1 MNTIISGVPLTYY
14 LTLAVTMF
22 ATGVLGVLLRRNA
35 VVIFMSVELMLNSVN
50 LVFISFSKA
59 MGNIG
64 GEVIVFFVMA
74 IAAAEAAVGLAIVI
88 AIHRHKKTVFVD
100 EINLLKW

>member
-1 MNTIISGVPLTYY
+1 
-14 LTLAVTMF
+14 MF
-22 ATGVLGVLLRRNA
+22 AIGVLGVLLRRNA
-35 VVIFMSVELMLNSVN
+35 VVIFMSVELMLNAVN
-50 LVFISFSKA
+50 LVFIAFSKS
-59 MGNIG
+59 MGIVG

-74 IAAAEAAVGLAIVI
+74 IAAAEAAVGLAILV

>member
-1 MNTIISGVPLTYY
+1 MNTISGIPVPYFLS
-14 LTLAVTMF
+14 LAGIMF
-22 ATGVLGVLLRRNA
+22 TIGVSGVLLRRNA
-35 VVIFMSVELMLNSVN
+35 VVIFMSVELMLNAVN
-50 LVFISFSKA
+50 LVFIAFAKSLG
-59 MGNIG
+59 MVG

-74 IAAAEAAVGLAIVI
+74 IAAAEAAVGLAILI

>member
-1 MNTIISGVPLTYY
+1 
-14 LTLAVTMF
+14 MF
-22 ATGVLGVLLRRNA
+22 AIGVLGVLLRRNA
-35 VVIFMSVELMLNSVN
+35 VVIFMSVELMLNAVN
-50 LVFISFSKA
+50 LVFISFSKS
-59 MGNIG
+59 MGIIG

-74 IAAAEAAVGLAIVI
+74 IAAAEAAVGLAILV

>member
-1 MNTIISGVPLTYY
+1 LNTLISGVPLTYY
-14 LTLAVTMF
+14 LSLAAAMF
-22 ATGVLGVLLRRNA
+22 AIGVLGVLLRRNA
-35 VVIFMSVELMLNSVN
+35 VVIFMSVELMLNAVN
-50 LVFISFSKA
+50 LVFIAFSKS
-59 MGNIG
+59 MGIIG

-74 IAAAEAAVGLAIVI
+74 IAAAEAAVGLAILV

>member
-1 MNTIISGVPLTYY
+1 MNTISGIPVPYFLS
-14 LTLAVTMF
+14 LAGIMF
-22 ATGVLGVLLRRNA
+22 TIGVSGVLLRRNA
-35 VVIFMSVELMLNSVN
+35 VVIFMSVELMLNAVN
-50 LVFISFSKA
+50 LVFIAFAKSLG
-59 MGNIG
+59 MVG

-88 AIHRHKKTVFVD
+88 AIHRHKKTVHVD

>member
-1 MNTIISGVPLTYY
+1 MQTSISGVPVDFY
-14 LTLAVTMF
+14 LVVAGILF
-22 ATGVLGVLLRRNA
+22 SIGVLGVLIRRNA

-50 LVFISFSKA
+50 LVFITFAKA
-59 MGNIG
+59 LSMIG

-74 IAAAEAAVGLAIVI
+74 IAAAEAGIGLAIVI
-88 AIHRHKKTVFVD
+88 AIHRQKKTINVD

>member
-1 MNTIISGVPLTYY
+1 VPLTYY
-14 LTLAVTMF
+14 LSLAGAMF
-22 ATGVLGVLLRRNA
+22 SIGVLGVLLRRNA

-50 LVFISFSKA
+50 LVFIAFSKS

>member
-1 MNTIISGVPLTYY
+1 
-14 LTLAVTMF
+14 
-22 ATGVLGVLLRRNA
+22 
-35 VVIFMSVELMLNSVN
+35 
-50 LVFISFSKA
+50 